1 MSSVAFGAIWVAWG
15 SQVAILIFLIGLA
28 VMVPAA
34 ALALRRHPEA
44 APA

>member
-1 MSSVAFGAIWVAWG
+1 VAM
-15 SQVAILIFLIGLA
+15 LIFLIGLA

-34 ALALRRHPEA
+34 ALALRTHPEA